1 MSDKARILVVD
12 PDQNFRRSLV
22 DDLRRQG
29 HDCDAIAD
37 AKAAVAALHDKSY
50 YDTLIANLDMEGNL
64 EFDRLASR
72 EEEAFHAPLIA
83 VADQPSVTTAVRA
96 LRLGALDYL
105 AKPIKANDLGRAVAR
120 AVEKSRALWGVRQA
134 EQAIQTWSRWFR
146 FLDEILLTSGPVRL
160 PPALLSAVSQQRA
173 SLQGLAWA
181 LEGGRAGSLSTREQ
195 EVLIALAA
203 GRRVRQIAHDL
214 RISFHTARAHVRAI
228 LRKLGVH
235 SQAELLTALRDS
247 SKRERRGGR

>member
-50 YDTLIANLDMEGNL
+50 YDTLIANLDMDGNL

-83 VADQPSVTTAVRA
+83 VADQPSVATAVRA

-105 AKPIKANDLGRAVAR
+105 V
-120 AVEKSRALWGVRQA
+120 SR
-134 EQAIQTWSRWFR
+134 
-146 FLDEILLTSGPVRL
+146 
-160 PPALLSAVSQQRA
+160 
-173 SLQGLAWA
+173 
-181 LEGGRAGSLSTREQ
+181 
-195 EVLIALAA
+195 
-203 GRRVRQIAHDL
+203 
-214 RISFHTARAHVRAI
+214 
-228 LRKLGVH
+228 
-235 SQAELLTALRDS
+235 
-247 SKRERRGGR
+247 